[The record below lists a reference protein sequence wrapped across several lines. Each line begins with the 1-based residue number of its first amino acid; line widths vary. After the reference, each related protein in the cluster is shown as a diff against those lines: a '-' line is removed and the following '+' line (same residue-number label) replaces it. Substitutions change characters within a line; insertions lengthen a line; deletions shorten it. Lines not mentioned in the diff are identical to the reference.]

1 MIRRREFIRLLGGAA
16 APWPVAGIA
25 QTAPR
30 PVVACLVGSSKAM
43 AERYFGAF
51 LQGMRELGYVEGQN
65 STFES
70 RFLDGD
76 CSRTT
81 ACGRAASSQA

>member
-1 MIRRREFIRLLGGAA
+1 
-16 APWPVAGIA
+16 
-25 QTAPR
+25 
-30 PVVACLVGSSKAM
+30 M